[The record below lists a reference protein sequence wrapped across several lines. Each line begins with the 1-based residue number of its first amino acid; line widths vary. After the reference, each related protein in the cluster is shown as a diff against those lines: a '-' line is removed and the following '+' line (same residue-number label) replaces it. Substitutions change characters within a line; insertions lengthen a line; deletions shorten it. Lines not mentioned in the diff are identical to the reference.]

1 MIYCHGPNETA
12 LPVANFDVD
21 HLQVLHGD
29 MDIYMA
35 TDFVSD
41 VPELAH
47 PSPRGDI
54 EMAVVAASAAHGLRN
69 SSYDAGGGSSANS
82 ANSTA
87 PMLSPASKLDR
98 TL

>member
-1 MIYCHGPNETA
+1 MVRYRDEMIARPSWS
-12 LPVANFDVD
+12 NFGAGR
-21 HLQVLHGD
+21 LQVLHGD

-35 TDFVSD
+35 TDFVSE
-41 VPELAH
+41 VPELAQ

-54 EMAVVAASAAHGLRN
+54 EMAAVAASAAHGFRN
-69 SSYDAGGGSSANS
+69 NSYDAGGGSSANS

-87 PMLSPASKLDR
+87 PMVSPASKLDR

>member
-1 MIYCHGPNETA
+1 MHASLWMLT
-12 LPVANFDVD
+12 V
-21 HLQVLHGD
+21 QVLHGD

-41 VPELAH
+41 VPELAQ

-54 EMAVVAASAAHGLRN
+54 EMAVVAASAAHGFRN
-69 SSYDAGGGSSANS
+69 NNSYDAGSSANS

-87 PMLSPASKLDR
+87 PMISPASKFDR